1 MTAFLDAAPRMVA
14 FFEKNTRTPVR
25 GGTKIPDTY
34 SSAPGAGTGGR
45 SVIAAPYDARG
56 LVPSAAPAYWSTT
69 RWPGHGGSTGHRA
82 LHPFAT
88 SAKALIHSGHFA
100 EANCRNAS
108 WGRPHSN
115 APIIKIDYPLP
126 TGRVGGLNYPR
137 CWAPCRSLAGR
148 SVGDASPARLGALC
162 GNCTTRHAGRSRRGR
177 CTSRNS
183 AARRRWFGP
192 SIRFTASR

>member
-1 MTAFLDAAPRMVA
+1 MTAFLDAAPHMVA

-126 TGRVGGLNYPR
+126 TGRVGGLNYPSLLGTV
-137 CWAPCRSLAGR
+137 PLAGGSLCWRCLPR
-148 SVGDASPARLGALC
+148 STRGPLRKLHHTARGKVS
-162 GNCTTRHAGRSRRGR
+162 TR
-177 CTSRNS
+177 
-183 AARRRWFGP
+183 P
-192 SIRFTASR
+192 VY